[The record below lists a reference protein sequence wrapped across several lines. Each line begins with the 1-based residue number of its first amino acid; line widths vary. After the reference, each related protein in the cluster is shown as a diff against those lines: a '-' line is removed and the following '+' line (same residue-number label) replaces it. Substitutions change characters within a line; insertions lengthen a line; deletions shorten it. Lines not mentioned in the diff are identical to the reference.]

1 MHKLLKY
8 PWPGNVRELQHM
20 IEKAVI
26 LSDSGTFKPDDFIF
40 KSGVRMA
47 ASSLLTLEEM
57 ERQMIEAA
65 LDRFNG
71 KHTDVANQLGIS
83 RQTLYNKIKLYDL

>member
-1 MHKLLKY
+1 MKY

-40 KSGVRMA
+40 KSGARMA
-47 ASSLLTLEEM
+47 TSSLLTLAEM
-57 ERQMIEAA
+57 EKQMIEAA
-65 LDRFNG
+65 LDRYNG
-71 KHTDVANQLGIS
+71 KHTAVANQLGIS

>member
-1 MHKLLKY
+1 MKY

-40 KSGVRMA
+40 KSAARMA
-47 ASSLLTLEEM
+47 TSNLLTFEEM
-57 ERQMIEAA
+57 EKQMIEAA
-65 LDRFNG
+65 LNRYNG
-71 KHTDVANQLGIS
+71 KHTVVAKQLGIS